1 MLFGSSWTTI
11 RVEVGTV
18 KALLAALSLAL
29 LIVPATQVTAA
40 SSSSRFTYHWPVKPF
55 NQQHPVRAAFGEPRI
70 VSTKQPFG
78 QTGPGQSDGYSFHNG
93 IDIVAAPGA
102 RVYPVVTGRVVRAK
116 PGQIVVHTNDG
127 RSFQYYHLT
136 AAPAVRIG
144 KTVVAGRTVLGWI
157 RPDFQHVH
165 LAEID
170 GPVVHNPLDPGHLE
184 PYGDL
189 TRPIATELY
198 LTNGSV
204 ARPLDKRAIGP
215 GNMLAVAA
223 ADPPTLEVP
232 APWDGL
238 PQAPALVE
246 WRLFRG
252 QTGTPWRI
260 AVDFRHTEPRQ
271 RLFWEIYGAGTY
283 QNCPTF
289 TNRIYHHMPGRYLF
303 RLHIHP
309 DRLQPGPYRLAVRL
323 TDTHGNRS
331 TTRWPLVIVD

>member
-260 AVDFRHTEPRQ
+260 AVDSAIQ
-271 RLFWEIYGAGTY
+271 SLDSGSSG
-283 QNCPTF
+283 
-289 TNRIYHHMPGRYLF
+289 
-303 RLHIHP
+303 
-309 DRLQPGPYRLAVRL
+309 
-323 TDTHGNRS
+323 RS
-331 TTRWPLVIVD
+331 TGPAPTRTAPPSPTASITTCPAATSSGSTSTRIGCSPVPIGLRFASPTHTGTGRPPGGRS